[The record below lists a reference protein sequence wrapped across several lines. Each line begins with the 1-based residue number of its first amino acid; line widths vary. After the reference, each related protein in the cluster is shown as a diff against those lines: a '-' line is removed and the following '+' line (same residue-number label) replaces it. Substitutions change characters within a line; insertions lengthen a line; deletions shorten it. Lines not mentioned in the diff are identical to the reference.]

1 MTQLIL
7 VAAFLVVVGFIYSL
21 RKGLR
26 TNKTKKAVEENII
39 NSQTNKKYLDSNEL
53 EDELLLEKQD
63 IIEVQT
69 INKVD
74 LNRLLNEM
82 IHEFI
87 LKKPQLINAVERGIE
102 EEKSLRKEVYNFLDK
117 KVYGLDQNDKG
128 FILKNFERYIWQ
140 YGELQE
146 LIDSDTISDIKTI
159 DYDNV
164 RIKEQ
169 GKRKKSNVVFSSREA
184 LKEYINF
191 VAVKNGAI
199 LSEKEAMQTVTDKNS
214 SDKFILRITI
224 SSEYVNSVEYPY
236 LHIRKISK
244 FKDDLPKLKAKG
256 MFDYKIENY
265 LYEGMKSNLTFFLCG
280 KGAVGKTTLLNALI
294 DEIPF
299 NKSGLVIQEAE
310 ELYSLKHPDLMLQKV
325 KYAKGESKIQYTL
338 ADLSVK
344 GLLTDLDY
352 FVIGEIKGEEAWDM
366 INAIFTGHTALSSV
380 HASGS
385 KEAAEKLIHYI
396 RYSPKAADLKT
407 EDLLK
412 MLTGIDVIIFI
423 DDFKIFEITEIEG
436 FNEETK
442 SLIFNPVFKYSIS
455 NNKGEFVQ
463 LNESCQKVK
472 NKIAYSKFK
481 RNQFKE
487 VI

>member
-1 MTQLIL
+1 MNLGTVIL
-7 VAAFLVVVGFIYSL
+7 ASTIGVGSL
-21 RKGLR
+21 YYFHIMRVK
-26 TNKTKKAVEENII
+26 KTKKHNIESII
-39 NSQTNKKYLDSNEL
+39 NEQANENLIDSGGLESKLISEREDSIPVEANNKGEL
-53 EDELLLEKQD
+53 
-63 IIEVQT
+63 
-69 INKVD
+69 NK
-74 LNRLLNEM
+74 LLNEM

-102 EEKSLRKEVYNFLDK
+102 EEQSLKREVYSFLDRK
-117 KVYGLDQNDKG
+117 AYGLHQKDKD

-164 RIKEQ
+164 RIKEK
-169 GKRKKSNVVFSSREA
+169 GKRKKSNVVFQSREA
-184 LKEYINF
+184 LKEYIYF

-199 LSEKEAMQTVTDKNS
+199 LSEKEAIQTMTDKSS

-244 FKDDLPKLKAKG
+244 HKDDLLKLKAKG
-256 MFDYKIENY
+256 MFDDKIEKY
-265 LYEGMKSNLTFFLCG
+265 LNEGMKSNLTFFLCG

-294 DEIPF
+294 DEIPHD
-299 NKSGLVIQEAE
+299 KSGLVIQEAE

-385 KEAAEKLIHYI
+385 KEAADKLIHYI

-412 MLTGIDVIIFI
+412 MLSSIDAIIFI
-423 DDFKIFEITEIEG
+423 DSFKVFEITEIAG
-436 FNEETK
+436 FNEENK
-442 SLIFNPVFKYSIS
+442 SLVFNPVFKYEIS
-455 NNKGEFVQ
+455 DNKGEFIQ

-481 RNQFKE
+481 RNQVKE
-487 VI
+487 VV

>member
-1 MTQLIL
+1 MNKLIL
-7 VAAFLVVVGFIYSL
+7 VVVLLVTIGFIYNL
-21 RKGLR
+21 RKSFR
-26 TNKTKKAVEENII
+26 ANKTKKAVKEKII
-39 NSQTNKKYLDSNEL
+39 NDQPNKNFLDSNEL
-53 EDELLLEKQD
+53 KDEVLENKQD
-63 IIEVQT
+63 DIKIPPKDTRELS
-69 INKVD
+69 K
-74 LNRLLNEM
+74 LLNDM

-87 LKKPQLINAVERGIE
+87 IKKPQLINAVERGIE
-102 EEKSLRKEVYNFLDK
+102 EEKILRKEVYSFLDRK
-117 KVYGLDQNDKG
+117 AYGLNQKDKD

-169 GKRKKSNVVFSSREA
+169 GKRRKSNVAFSSREA

-199 LSEKEAMQTVTDKNS
+199 LSEKEAIQTMTDKSS

-224 SSEYVNSVEYPY
+224 SSEYVNSVGYPY
-236 LHIRKISK
+236 LHIRKIPK
-244 FKDDLPKLKAKG
+244 NKDNLSKLKAKG
-256 MFDYKIENY
+256 MFDDKIENY
-265 LYEGMKSNLTFFLCG
+265 LHEGMKSNLTFFLCG

-299 NKSGLVIQEAE
+299 DRSGLVIQEAE
-310 ELYSLKHPDLMLQKV
+310 ELYSLKHPDLMLQRV

-385 KEAAEKLIHYI
+385 KEATEKLIHYI

-412 MLTGIDVIIFI
+412 MLSGIDAIIFI

-436 FNEETK
+436 FNQESK

-455 NNKGEFVQ
+455 NDKDEFIQ
-463 LNESCQKVK
+463 LNESCEKIK

-487 VI
+487 VV

>member
-1 MTQLIL
+1 MNQLIL
-7 VAAFLVVVGFIYSL
+7 VVALMVPTGLIYYL
-21 RKGLR
+21 R
-26 TNKTKKAVEENII
+26 NHKKSKQIKENII
-39 NSQTNKKYLDSNEL
+39 SSQFDKNSFDNIDLKNQIPSDRQVTTISEVNAKRELNK
-53 EDELLLEKQD
+53 
-63 IIEVQT
+63 
-69 INKVD
+69 
-74 LNRLLNEM
+74 LLNEM

-102 EEKSLRKEVYNFLDK
+102 EEKSLRKEVYSFLDRK
-117 KVYGLDQNDKG
+117 AYGLNQKDKD

-159 DYDNV
+159 DYDNI

-169 GKRKKSNVVFSSREA
+169 GKRKKSNVVFQSREA

-199 LSEKEAMQTVTDKNS
+199 LSEKEAMQTMTDKSS

-236 LHIRKISK
+236 MHIRKIPK
-244 FKDDLPKLKAKG
+244 FKDDLPRLKAKG
-256 MFDYKIENY
+256 MFDNKIEKY
-265 LYEGMKSNLTFFLCG
+265 LNEGMKSNLTFFLCG

-294 DEIPF
+294 DEIPHD
-299 NKSGLVIQEAE
+299 KSGLVIQEAE

-325 KYAKGESKIQYTL
+325 KYAKGEAKIQYTL

-352 FVIGEIKGEEAWDM
+352 FIIGEIKGEEAWDM

-385 KEAAEKLIHYI
+385 KEATDKLIHYI

-412 MLTGIDVIIFI
+412 MLSSIGAIIFI
-423 DDFKIFEITEIEG
+423 DDFKIFEITEIVG
-436 FNEETK
+436 FNEESK
-442 SLIFNPVFKYSIS
+442 SLIFNPVFKYEVSD
-455 NNKGEFVQ
+455 NKGEFIQ

-472 NKIAYSKFK
+472 DKIAYSRFK
-481 RNQFKE
+481 RNQVKE
-487 VI
+487 VV

>member
-1 MTQLIL
+1 MNIFFLIL
-7 VAAFLVVVGFIYSL
+7 ALTAIIVLIYYFIN
-21 RKGLR
+21 
-26 TNKTKKAVEENII
+26 NKRDRRIKEDFV
-39 NSQTNKKYLDSNEL
+39 NSQANRNTLVCT
-53 EDELLLEKQD
+53 
-63 IIEVQT
+63 EVQSSDTLDVEGPT
-69 INKVD
+69 ISKIKDKGELNK
-74 LNRLLNEM
+74 LLNDM

-87 LKKPQLINAVERGIE
+87 IKKPQLINAVERGIE
-102 EEKSLRKEVYNFLDK
+102 EEKILRKEVYSFLDRK
-117 KVYGLDQNDKG
+117 AYGLDQKDKD

-169 GKRKKSNVVFSSREA
+169 GKRKKSNVVFPSREA

-244 FKDDLPKLKAKG
+244 FKDDLPKLKAKE
-256 MFDYKIENY
+256 MFDDKIERY
-265 LYEGMKSNLTFFLCG
+265 LNEGMSSNLTFFLCG

-380 HASGS
+380 HASGA
-385 KEAAEKLIHYI
+385 KEAVEKLIHYI

-412 MLTGIDVIIFI
+412 MLTGIDAIIFI
-423 DDFKIFEITEIEG
+423 DDFKIFEITEIKG

-455 NNKGEFVQ
+455 NDKGEFIQ
-463 LNESCQKVK
+463 LNESCQKIK